1 MEAGDRGGW
10 ERTKGLFVQALES
23 APERREAIVSA
34 ACGGDSALRAEL
46 WSLLAADAEAGEFL
60 EQPAV
65 SRLAQRADEGRLR
78 RLAPWDRLDRYE
90 VVSFLGAGAVSEV
103 YRARDSRLGRTVA
116 LKLLTDPTAHDA
128 GAWLL
133 REAQHASTL
142 NHPHVCTVHE
152 VDEVDGRPFIVL
164 EYIEGVTL
172 HAAMRQGPLPLGTI
186 VRWGAEIADA
196 LDHAHRRGVVHRDL
210 KSSNVLVTP
219 EQHVKVLDFGLARRL
234 ETDAGSNAATSVLA
248 DASVAGT
255 LTHIAPEVL
264 GGGPA
269 DARVDIWALGVM
281 LYELASGVVPF
292 IGATTFATATAILED
307 TPEPLPGSV
316 PPAFRQIIERC
327 LSKNPA
333 SRHASASRVR
343 EALHSLAQHVASTSR
358 PSRPTRRA
366 AVAAVLTVL
375 LAAAGYLGSTALGV
389 VRGAD
394 PEAVPL
400 LAVLPILDP
409 SGDGSQRFLAD
420 GMTEAIVAE
429 LGRIDAIRVIAPGS
443 TRPFGGQSDAVR
455 AVARDTG
462 AAQVLTGAVTRNGDR
477 IRLAVRLTEVSSG
490 RVVWSAEYDRHARE
504 LQALHGVVA
513 LEVASAIEIELHED
527 DEDRLTRIRAVDPDV
542 YEAYL
547 KGRYYWNQRTT
558 ESLRTAMAHYEAAIR
573 LDPSYAPA
581 YAALAD
587 CYNQL
592 GTQMVGGGSPREWR
606 PKATEAAI
614 RALQIDPAL
623 AEAHATLGYVRHY
636 EWEWEAAEQSF
647 RRAIALNPSY
657 PLARIW
663 YANLLSARSRVD
675 EAMAEVTAAAE
686 LDPLSPLIA
695 TNVGWVL
702 INARRYDEAIATL
715 TPIVARD
722 PGYVQAH
729 SRLAGAYSFSGR
741 HAEAVAQAQTAGRL
755 TGGSAS
761 PGELAQALALA
772 GRREEAERL
781 WIGCW
786 TSAADACRPARS
798 RTSAPPSDAPTRPA
812 VAGAV
817 ARRACDNN
825 AYWPSTVCDSLRSDP
840 RFQAL
845 LAHRTAMTDTAA
857 SSTHIRPC
865 WRSGA
870 RAIAVRSTASS
881 ARMRGTAEGRGAP
894 AAPRAA
900 RSGTGADRS
909 STPSSC
915 NWSTSGATWENRRRS
930 TPSPHA

>member
-1 MEAGDRGGW
+1 
-10 ERTKGLFVQALES
+10 
-23 APERREAIVSA
+23 
-34 ACGGDSALRAEL
+34 
-46 WSLLAADAEAGEFL
+46 
-60 EQPAV
+60 
-65 SRLAQRADEGRLR
+65 
-78 RLAPWDRLDRYE
+78 
-90 VVSFLGAGAVSEV
+90 
-103 YRARDSRLGRTVA
+103 
-116 LKLLTDPTAHDA
+116 
-128 GAWLL
+128 
-133 REAQHASTL
+133 
-142 NHPHVCTVHE
+142 
-152 VDEVDGRPFIVL
+152 VL
-164 EYIEGVTL
+164 
-172 HAAMRQGPLPLGTI
+172 
-186 VRWGAEIADA
+186 
-196 LDHAHRRGVVHRDL
+196 
-210 KSSNVLVTP
+210 
-219 EQHVKVLDFGLARRL
+219 
-234 ETDAGSNAATSVLA
+234 
-248 DASVAGT
+248 
-255 LTHIAPEVL
+255 
-264 GGGPA
+264 
-269 DARVDIWALGVM
+269 
-281 LYELASGVVPF
+281 
-292 IGATTFATATAILED
+292 
-307 TPEPLPGSV
+307 
-316 PPAFRQIIERC
+316 
-327 LSKNPA
+327 
-333 SRHASASRVR
+333 
-343 EALHSLAQHVASTSR
+343 
-358 PSRPTRRA
+358 
-366 AVAAVLTVL
+366 
-375 LAAAGYLGSTALGV
+375 
-389 VRGAD
+389 
-394 PEAVPL
+394 L

-409 SGDGSQRFLAD
+409 SGDESQRFLAD

-675 EAMAEVTAAAE
+675 KAMAEVAAAAE

-741 HAEAVAQAQTAGRL
+741 HAEAVAQAQTADRL

-761 PGELAQALALA
+761 TRASLAQALALA

-781 WIGCW
+781 LDRLLDERA
-786 TSAADACRPARS
+786 SQYV
-798 RTSAPPSDAPTRPA
+798 PT
-812 VAGAV
+812 GAV
-817 ARRACDNN
+817 ANIYAALGRTDEALRWLEQSHAERTNNN
-825 AYWPSTVCDSLRSDP
+825 AYLAVEPVYDSLRSDP

-845 LAHRTAMTDTAA
+845 LAA
-857 SSTHIRPC
+857 
-865 WRSGA
+865 
-870 RAIAVRSTASS
+870 
-881 ARMRGTAEGRGAP
+881 
-894 AAPRAA
+894 
-900 RSGTGADRS
+900 TGL
-909 STPSSC
+909 P
-915 NWSTSGATWENRRRS
+915 
-930 TPSPHA
+930 